1 MDIIE
6 RKVELNKVPGCGGLL
21 CPGEDPTR
29 YVVFYKI
36 DDGQVYEVIT
46 CLGFRCRTVKE
57 VNDPEYLLEVLT

>member
-1 MDIIE
+1 MIIK
-6 RKVELNKVPGCGGLL
+6 KVELNKVPRCGGLL

-29 YVVFYKI
+29 YVGYFKT
-36 DDGQVYEVIT
+36 DDGKVYEVIT